1 MAVVS
6 QPPTVG
12 EAHAGTVMLPCR
24 GVGRRYYG
32 DFFNYT
38 REKRGEH
45 ALIMSR
51 PVDSYPLLN
60 ASLSAYL
67 QFSPK

>member
-1 MAVVS
+1 MHVS
-6 QPPTVG
+6 RRDTPPSTT
-12 EAHAGTVMLPCR
+12 AY
-24 GVGRRYYG
+24 RYYG

-38 REKRGEH
+38 RQKRGEH